1 MIMNLFRLTLP
12 FITRYRWYLAALALL
27 SSSATAAY
35 FTAQYKDGQQALREQ
50 RQQEYYIKE
59 LERQHTQHVREIEQ
73 VNKKALET
81 QTELSRVN
89 TDLEK
94 KYREATK
101 QASNNAARL
110 ERAISDGL
118 RLRDKWKAAEAT
130 RTAKSDK
137 TQSGATSATD
147 SSNGSPATDW
157 AFSETATRRLFKLAD
172 EADQQL
178 ERLRISNEYALRLH
192 AICQKLHNDQ

>member
-1 MIMNLFRLTLP
+1 MILNLFRLALP
-12 FITRYRWYLAALALL
+12 FLTRYRWYLAAFALL

-59 LERQHTQHVREIEQ
+59 LEKQHAQHVAEIEA
-73 VNKKALET
+73 VNKKAIEA
-81 QTELSRVN
+81 QTELSRLN

-94 KYREATK
+94 KYRDATK
-101 QASNNAARL
+101 QASNNATRL

-118 RLRDKWKAAEAT
+118 RLRDKWKAAEAA
-130 RTAKSDK
+130 RTAESNKAK
-137 TQSGATSATD
+137 GGATSTPN

-178 ERLRISNEYALRLH
+178 ERLRISNEYALKLH
-192 AICQKLHNDQ
+192 AICQKLQNE

>member
-1 MIMNLFRLTLP
+1 MILNLFRFALP
-12 FITRYRWYLAALALL
+12 FIARYRWYLAAFALL

-59 LERQHTQHVREIEQ
+59 LEKQHTQHVQEIEQ
-73 VNKKALET
+73 VNKKALEA

-94 KYREATK
+94 KYRDATK

-118 RLRDKWKAAEAT
+118 RLRDKWKAAEAA
-130 RTAKSDK
+130 RTA
-137 TQSGATSATD
+137 QSNKAKGGATSAAD

-178 ERLRISNEYALRLH
+178 ERLRISNEYALKLH
-192 AICQKLHNDQ
+192 AICQKLQNE

>member
-1 MIMNLFRLTLP
+1 MILNLFRLALP
-12 FITRYRWYLAALALL
+12 FLTRYRWYLAAFALL

-59 LERQHTQHVREIEQ
+59 LEKQHAQHVAEIEV
-73 VNKKALET
+73 VNKKAIEA
-81 QTELSRVN
+81 QTELSRLN

-94 KYREATK
+94 KYRDATK

-118 RLRDKWKAAEAT
+118 RLRDKWKAAEAA
-130 RTAKSDK
+130 RTAESNKAK
-137 TQSGATSATD
+137 GGATSTPN

-178 ERLRISNEYALRLH
+178 ERLRISNEYALKLH
-192 AICQKLHNDQ
+192 AICQKLQNE

>member
-1 MIMNLFRLTLP
+1 MILNLFRLVLP
-12 FITRYRWYLAALALL
+12 FLTRYRWYLAAFALL

-50 RQQEYYIKE
+50 RQQEYYVKE
-59 LERQHTQHVREIEQ
+59 LEKQHAQHVAEIEA
-73 VNKKALET
+73 VNKKAIEA
-81 QTELSRVN
+81 QTELSRLN

-94 KYREATK
+94 KYRDATK

-118 RLRDKWKAAEAT
+118 RLRDKWKAAEAA
-130 RTAKSDK
+130 RTAEGNKAK
-137 TQSGATSATD
+137 GGATSPSN

-178 ERLRISNEYALRLH
+178 ERLRISNEYALKLH
-192 AICQKLHNDQ
+192 AICQKLQNE

>member
-1 MIMNLFRLTLP
+1 MILNLFRLALP
-12 FITRYRWYLAALALL
+12 FLTRYRWYLAAFALL
-27 SSSATAAY
+27 TSSATAAY

-50 RQQEYYIKE
+50 RQQEYYVKE
-59 LERQHTQHVREIEQ
+59 LEKQHAQHVAEIEA
-73 VNKKALET
+73 VNKKALEA
-81 QTELSRVN
+81 QTELSRLN

-94 KYREATK
+94 KYRDVTK

-118 RLRDKWKAAEAT
+118 RLRDKWKAAEAA
-130 RTAKSDK
+130 RTAESHK
-137 TQSGATSATD
+137 TKGGAASPAN

-178 ERLRISNEYALRLH
+178 ERLRISNEYALKLH
-192 AICQKLHNDQ
+192 AICQKLQNEQ

>member
-1 MIMNLFRLTLP
+1 MILNLFRLALP
-12 FITRYRWYLAALALL
+12 FLTRYRWYLAAFALL

-59 LERQHTQHVREIEQ
+59 LEKQHAQHVAEIEA
-73 VNKKALET
+73 VNKKAIEA
-81 QTELSRVN
+81 QTELSRLN

-94 KYREATK
+94 KYRDATK

-118 RLRDKWKAAEAT
+118 RLRDKWKAAEAA
-130 RTAKSDK
+130 RTAESNKAK
-137 TQSGATSATD
+137 GGATSTPN

-178 ERLRISNEYALRLH
+178 ERLRISNEYALKLH
-192 AICQKLHNDQ
+192 AICQKLQNE

>member
-1 MIMNLFRLTLP
+1 MILNLFRLALP
-12 FITRYRWYLAALALL
+12 FLTRYRWYLAAIALL

-59 LERQHTQHVREIEQ
+59 LEKQHAQHVAEIEA
-73 VNKKALET
+73 VNKKAIEA
-81 QTELSRVN
+81 QTELSRLN

-94 KYREATK
+94 KYRDATK

-118 RLRDKWKAAEAT
+118 RLRDKWKAAEAA
-130 RTAKSDK
+130 RTAESNKAK
-137 TQSGATSATD
+137 GGATSTPN

-157 AFSETATRRLFKLAD
+157 VFSETATRRLFKLAD

-178 ERLRISNEYALRLH
+178 ERLRISNEYALKLH
-192 AICQKLHNDQ
+192 AICQKLQNE

>member
-1 MIMNLFRLTLP
+1 MILNLFRLALP
-12 FITRYRWYLAALALL
+12 FLTRYRWYLAAFALL

-59 LERQHTQHVREIEQ
+59 LEKQHAQHVAEIEA
-73 VNKKALET
+73 VNKKAIEA
-81 QTELSRVN
+81 QTELSRLN

-94 KYREATK
+94 KYRDATK

-118 RLRDKWKAAEAT
+118 RLRDKWKAAEAA
-130 RTAKSDK
+130 RTAESNKAK
-137 TQSGATSATD
+137 GGATSPAN
-147 SSNGSPATDW
+147 SGNGSPATDW

-178 ERLRISNEYALRLH
+178 ERLRISNEYALKLH
-192 AICQKLHNDQ
+192 AICQKLQNE

>member
-1 MIMNLFRLTLP
+1 MILNLFRLTLP
-12 FITRYRWYLAALALL
+12 FLTRYRWYLAAFALL

-59 LERQHTQHVREIEQ
+59 LEKQHAQHVLEIEN
-73 VNKKALET
+73 VNKKALEA
-81 QTELSRVN
+81 QTELSRLN

-94 KYREATK
+94 KYRDATK

-118 RLRDKWKAAEAT
+118 RLRDKWKAAEAA
-130 RTAKSDK
+130 RTAESHKAK
-137 TQSGATSATD
+137 GGATSTAN

-178 ERLRISNEYALRLH
+178 ERLRISNEYALKLH
-192 AICQKLHNDQ
+192 AICQKLQNE

>member
-1 MIMNLFRLTLP
+1 MILNLFRLALP
-12 FITRYRWYLAALALL
+12 FLTRYRWYLAAFALL

-50 RQQEYYIKE
+50 RQREYYIKE
-59 LERQHTQHVREIEQ
+59 LEKQHAQHVAEIEA
-73 VNKKALET
+73 VNKKAIEA
-81 QTELSRVN
+81 QTELSRLN

-94 KYREATK
+94 KYRDATK

-118 RLRDKWKAAEAT
+118 RLRDKWKAAEAA
-130 RTAKSDK
+130 RTAESNKAK
-137 TQSGATSATD
+137 GGATSTPN

-178 ERLRISNEYALRLH
+178 ERLRISNEYALKLH
-192 AICQKLHNDQ
+192 AICQKLQNE

>member
-1 MIMNLFRLTLP
+1 MILNLFRLALP
-12 FITRYRWYLAALALL
+12 FLTRYRWYLAAFVLL

-50 RQQEYYIKE
+50 RQQEYYVKE
-59 LERQHTQHVREIEQ
+59 LEKQHALHVAEIEA
-73 VNKKALET
+73 VNKKAIEA
-81 QTELSRVN
+81 QTELSRLN

-94 KYREATK
+94 KYRDATK

-118 RLRDKWKAAEAT
+118 RLRDKWKAAEAA
-130 RTAKSDK
+130 RTAESHKAK
-137 TQSGATSATD
+137 GGATSTSN

-178 ERLRISNEYALRLH
+178 ERLRISNEYALKLH
-192 AICQKLHNDQ
+192 AICQKLQNE

>member
-1 MIMNLFRLTLP
+1 MILNLFRLALP
-12 FITRYRWYLAALALL
+12 FLTRYRWYLAAFALL

-50 RQQEYYIKE
+50 RQQEYYVKE
-59 LERQHTQHVREIEQ
+59 LEKQHAQHVAEIEA
-73 VNKKALET
+73 VNKKAIEA
-81 QTELSRVN
+81 QTELSRLN

-94 KYREATK
+94 KYRDATK

-118 RLRDKWKAAEAT
+118 RLRDKWKAAEAA
-130 RTAKSDK
+130 RTAESHKA
-137 TQSGATSATD
+137 TGGATSPAN

-178 ERLRISNEYALRLH
+178 ERLRISNEYALKLH
-192 AICQKLHNDQ
+192 AICQKLQNE

>member
-1 MIMNLFRLTLP
+1 MILNLFRLALP
-12 FITRYRWYLAALALL
+12 FLTRYRWYLAAFALL

-35 FTAQYKDGQQALREQ
+35 FTAQYKDGQQAIREQ

-59 LERQHTQHVREIEQ
+59 LEKQHAQHVAEIEA
-73 VNKKALET
+73 VNKKAIEA
-81 QTELSRVN
+81 QTELSRLN

-94 KYREATK
+94 KYRDATK

-110 ERAISDGL
+110 ERAISDGF
-118 RLRDKWKAAEAT
+118 RLRDKWKAAEAA
-130 RTAKSDK
+130 RTAESHKA
-137 TQSGATSATD
+137 TGGATSPAN

-178 ERLRISNEYALRLH
+178 ERLRISNEYALKLH
-192 AICQKLHNDQ
+192 AICQKLQNEQ

>member
-1 MIMNLFRLTLP
+1 MILNLFRLALP
-12 FITRYRWYLAALALL
+12 FLTRYRWYLAAFALL

-50 RQQEYYIKE
+50 RQQEYYVKE
-59 LERQHTQHVREIEQ
+59 LEKQHAQHVAEIEA
-73 VNKKALET
+73 VNKKALEA
-81 QTELSRVN
+81 QTELSRLN

-94 KYREATK
+94 KYRDATK

-130 RTAKSDK
+130 RAAESHK
-137 TQSGATSATD
+137 TKGGAASPAN

-178 ERLRISNEYALRLH
+178 ERLRISNEYALKLH
-192 AICQKLHNDQ
+192 AICQKLQNE

>member
-1 MIMNLFRLTLP
+1 MILNLFRLALP
-12 FITRYRWYLAALALL
+12 FLTRYRWYLAAFALL

-59 LERQHTQHVREIEQ
+59 LEKQHAQHVAEIEA
-73 VNKKALET
+73 VNKKAIEA
-81 QTELSRVN
+81 QTELSRLN

-94 KYREATK
+94 KYRDATK

-118 RLRDKWKAAEAT
+118 RLRDKWKAAEAA
-130 RTAKSDK
+130 RTAESHKAK
-137 TQSGATSATD
+137 GGATSTAN

-178 ERLRISNEYALRLH
+178 ERLRISNEYALKLH
-192 AICQKLHNDQ
+192 AICQKLQNE

>member
-1 MIMNLFRLTLP
+1 MILNLFRLALP
-12 FITRYRWYLAALALL
+12 FLTRYRWYLAAFALL

-59 LERQHTQHVREIEQ
+59 LEKQHAQHVAEIEA
-73 VNKKALET
+73 VNKKAIEA
-81 QTELSRVN
+81 QTELSRLN

-94 KYREATK
+94 KYRDATK

-118 RLRDKWKAAEAT
+118 RLRDKWKAAEAS
-130 RTAKSDK
+130 RTAESNKAK
-137 TQSGATSATD
+137 GGATSTPN

-178 ERLRISNEYALRLH
+178 ERLRISNEYALKLH
-192 AICQKLHNDQ
+192 AICQKLQNE

>member
-1 MIMNLFRLTLP
+1 MILNLFRLALP
-12 FITRYRWYLAALALL
+12 FLTRYRWYLAAFTLL

-59 LERQHTQHVREIEQ
+59 LEKQHAQHVAEIEA
-73 VNKKALET
+73 VNKKAIEA
-81 QTELSRVN
+81 QTELSRLN

-94 KYREATK
+94 KYRDATK

-118 RLRDKWKAAEAT
+118 RLRDKWKAAEAA
-130 RTAKSDK
+130 RTAESNKAK
-137 TQSGATSATD
+137 GGATSTPN

-178 ERLRISNEYALRLH
+178 ERLRISNEYALKLH
-192 AICQKLHNDQ
+192 AICQKLQNE

>member
-1 MIMNLFRLTLP
+1 MILNIFRLALP
-12 FITRYRWYLAALALL
+12 FLTRYRWYLAAFALL
-27 SSSATAAY
+27 SSSATSAY

-59 LERQHTQHVREIEQ
+59 LEKQHAQHVAEIEA
-73 VNKKALET
+73 VNKKAIEA
-81 QTELSRVN
+81 QTELSRLN

-94 KYREATK
+94 KYRDATK

-118 RLRDKWKAAEAT
+118 RLRDKWKAAEAA
-130 RTAKSDK
+130 RTAESHKAK
-137 TQSGATSATD
+137 GGATSTPN

-178 ERLRISNEYALRLH
+178 ERLRISNEYALKLH
-192 AICQKLHNDQ
+192 AICQKLQNE

>member
-1 MIMNLFRLTLP
+1 MILNLFRLALP
-12 FITRYRWYLAALALL
+12 FLTRYRWYLAAFALL

-50 RQQEYYIKE
+50 RQQEYYVKE
-59 LERQHTQHVREIEQ
+59 LEKQHAQHVAEIEA
-73 VNKKALET
+73 VNKKALEA
-81 QTELSRVN
+81 QTELSRLN

-94 KYREATK
+94 KYRDATK

-118 RLRDKWKAAEAT
+118 RLRDKWKAAEAA
-130 RTAKSDK
+130 RTAESHK
-137 TQSGATSATD
+137 TKGGAASPAN

-178 ERLRISNEYALRLH
+178 ERLRISNEYALKLH
-192 AICQKLHNDQ
+192 AICQKLQNE

>member
-1 MIMNLFRLTLP
+1 MILNLFRLALP
-12 FITRYRWYLAALALL
+12 FLTRYRWYLAAFAIM

-50 RQQEYYIKE
+50 RQQEYYVKE
-59 LERQHTQHVREIEQ
+59 LEKQHAKHVAEIEA
-73 VNKKALET
+73 VNKKAIEA
-81 QTELSRVN
+81 QTELSRLN

-94 KYREATK
+94 KYRDATK

-118 RLRDKWKAAEAT
+118 RLRDKWKAAEAA
-130 RTAKSDK
+130 RTAEGNK
-137 TQSGATSATD
+137 TKGGATSPAN

-178 ERLRISNEYALRLH
+178 ERLRISNEYALKLH
-192 AICQKLHNDQ
+192 AICQKLQNE

>member
-1 MIMNLFRLTLP
+1 MILNLFRLALP
-12 FITRYRWYLAALALL
+12 FLTRYRWYLAAFALL

-59 LERQHTQHVREIEQ
+59 LEKQHAQHVLEIEN
-73 VNKKALET
+73 VNKKALEA
-81 QTELSRVN
+81 QTELSRLN

-94 KYREATK
+94 KYRDVTK

-118 RLRDKWKAAEAT
+118 RLRDKWKAAEAA
-130 RTAKSDK
+130 RTSEGNKAKG
-137 TQSGATSATD
+137 GATIPAN

-178 ERLRISNEYALRLH
+178 ERLRISNEYALKLH
-192 AICQKLHNDQ
+192 AICQKLQNE

>member
-1 MIMNLFRLTLP
+1 MILNLFRLALP
-12 FITRYRWYLAALALL
+12 FLTRYRWYLAAFALL

-59 LERQHTQHVREIEQ
+59 LEKQHAQHVAEIEA
-73 VNKKALET
+73 VNKKAIEA
-81 QTELSRVN
+81 QTELSRLN

-94 KYREATK
+94 KYRDATK

-118 RLRDKWKAAEAT
+118 RLRDKWKAAEAA
-130 RTAKSDK
+130 RTAESNKAK
-137 TQSGATSATD
+137 GGTTSTPN

-178 ERLRISNEYALRLH
+178 ERLRISNEYALKLH
-192 AICQKLHNDQ
+192 AICQKLQNE

>member
-1 MIMNLFRLTLP
+1 MILNLFRLALP
-12 FITRYRWYLAALALL
+12 FLTRYRWYLAAFALL

-35 FTAQYKDGQQALREQ
+35 FTAQYKDGQQAIREQ

-59 LERQHTQHVREIEQ
+59 LERQHTQHIQEIEQ
-73 VNKKALET
+73 VNKKALEA

-118 RLRDKWKAAEAT
+118 RLRDKWKAAEAA
-130 RTAKSDK
+130 RTAESNK
-137 TQSGATSATD
+137 TKGGASSAAD
-147 SSNGSPATDW
+147 SSNGNPATDW

-192 AICQKLHNDQ
+192 AICQKLQNNQ

>member
-1 MIMNLFRLTLP
+1 MILNLFRLTLP
-12 FITRYRWYLAALALL
+12 FLTRYRWYLAAFALL

-50 RQQEYYIKE
+50 RQQEYYVKE
-59 LERQHTQHVREIEQ
+59 LEKQHAQHVAEIEA
-73 VNKKALET
+73 VNKKALEA
-81 QTELSRVN
+81 QTELSRLN

-94 KYREATK
+94 KYRDATK

-118 RLRDKWKAAEAT
+118 RLRDKWKAAEAA
-130 RTAKSDK
+130 RTAEGNKAK
-137 TQSGATSATD
+137 GGATSPSN

-178 ERLRISNEYALRLH
+178 ERLRISNEYALKLH
-192 AICQKLHNDQ
+192 AICQKLQNE

>member
-1 MIMNLFRLTLP
+1 MIINLFRLALP
-12 FITRYRWYLAALALL
+12 FLTRYRWYLAAFALL

-35 FTAQYKDGQQALREQ
+35 FTAQYKDGQQAIREQ

-59 LERQHTQHVREIEQ
+59 LEKQHAQYVAEIEA
-73 VNKKALET
+73 VNKKALEA
-81 QTELSRVN
+81 QTELSRLN

-94 KYREATK
+94 KYRDATK

-118 RLRDKWKAAEAT
+118 RLRDKWKAAEAA
-130 RTAKSDK
+130 RAAESHK
-137 TQSGATSATD
+137 TKGGAASPAN

-178 ERLRISNEYALRLH
+178 ERLRISNEYALKLH
-192 AICQKLHNDQ
+192 AICQKLQNE

>member
-1 MIMNLFRLTLP
+1 MILNLFRLALP
-12 FITRYRWYLAALALL
+12 FLTRYRWYLAAFALL

-59 LERQHTQHVREIEQ
+59 LEKQHAQHVLEIEN
-73 VNKKALET
+73 VNKKALEA
-81 QTELSRVN
+81 QTELSRLN

-94 KYREATK
+94 KYRDAIK

-118 RLRDKWKAAEAT
+118 RLRDKWKAAEAA
-130 RTAKSDK
+130 RTSEGNKAKG
-137 TQSGATSATD
+137 GATSPAN

-178 ERLRISNEYALRLH
+178 ERLRISNEYALKLH
-192 AICQKLHNDQ
+192 AICQKLQNE

>member
-1 MIMNLFRLTLP
+1 MILNLFRLALP
-12 FITRYRWYLAALALL
+12 FLTRYRWYLAAFALL

-59 LERQHTQHVREIEQ
+59 LEKQHAQHVAEIEA
-73 VNKKALET
+73 VNKKAIEA
-81 QTELSRVN
+81 QTELSRLN

-94 KYREATK
+94 KYRDATK

-118 RLRDKWKAAEAT
+118 RLRDKWKAAEAA
-130 RTAKSDK
+130 RTAESHKA
-137 TQSGATSATD
+137 TGGATSPAN

-178 ERLRISNEYALRLH
+178 ERLRISNEYALKLH
-192 AICQKLHNDQ
+192 AICQKLQNE

>member
-1 MIMNLFRLTLP
+1 MILNLFRLALP
-12 FITRYRWYLAALALL
+12 FITRYRWYLAAFALL

-50 RQQEYYIKE
+50 RQQEYYVKE
-59 LERQHTQHVREIEQ
+59 LEKQHAQHVAEIEA
-73 VNKKALET
+73 VNKKAIEA
-81 QTELSRVN
+81 QTELSRLN

-94 KYREATK
+94 KYRDATK

-118 RLRDKWKAAEAT
+118 RLRDKWKAAEAA
-130 RTAKSDK
+130 RTAESHKAK
-137 TQSGATSATD
+137 VGAASPSN

-178 ERLRISNEYALRLH
+178 ERLRISNEYALKLH
-192 AICQKLHNDQ
+192 AICQKLQNE

>member
-1 MIMNLFRLTLP
+1 MILNLFRLALP
-12 FITRYRWYLAALALL
+12 FLTRYRWYLAAFALL

-59 LERQHTQHVREIEQ
+59 LEKQHAQHVAEIEA
-73 VNKKALET
+73 VNKKALEA
-81 QTELSRVN
+81 QTELSRLN
-89 TDLEK
+89 TNLEK
-94 KYREATK
+94 KYRDATK

-118 RLRDKWKAAEAT
+118 RLRDKWKAAEAA
-130 RTAKSDK
+130 RAAESHK
-137 TQSGATSATD
+137 TKGGAASSAN

-192 AICQKLHNDQ
+192 AICQKLQNDQ

>member
-1 MIMNLFRLTLP
+1 MILNLFRLALP
-12 FITRYRWYLAALALL
+12 FLTRYRWYLAAFALL

-59 LERQHTQHVREIEQ
+59 LEKQHAQHVAEIEA
-73 VNKKALET
+73 VNKKALEA
-81 QTELSRVN
+81 QTELSRLN

-94 KYREATK
+94 KYRDATK

-118 RLRDKWKAAEAT
+118 RLRDKWKAAEAA
-130 RTAKSDK
+130 RTAESHKA
-137 TQSGATSATD
+137 TGGATSPAN

-192 AICQKLHNDQ
+192 AICQKLQNDQ

>member
-1 MIMNLFRLTLP
+1 MILNLFRLALP
-12 FITRYRWYLAALALL
+12 FLTRYRWYLAAFALL

-50 RQQEYYIKE
+50 RQQEYYVKE
-59 LERQHTQHVREIEQ
+59 LEKQHAQHVAEIEV
-73 VNKKALET
+73 VNKKALEA
-81 QTELSRVN
+81 QTELSRLN

-94 KYREATK
+94 KYRDVTK

-118 RLRDKWKAAEAT
+118 RLRDKWKAAEAA
-130 RTAKSDK
+130 RTAESNKAK
-137 TQSGATSATD
+137 GGATSTPN

-178 ERLRISNEYALRLH
+178 ERLRISNEYALKLH
-192 AICQKLHNDQ
+192 AICQKLQNE

>member
-1 MIMNLFRLTLP
+1 MIINLFRLVLP
-12 FITRYRWYLAALALL
+12 FLTRYRWYLAAFALL

-59 LERQHTQHVREIEQ
+59 LEKQHAQHVAEIEA
-73 VNKKALET
+73 VNKKALEA
-81 QTELSRVN
+81 QTELSRLN

-94 KYREATK
+94 KYRDATK

-118 RLRDKWKAAEAT
+118 RLRDKWKAAEAA
-130 RTAKSDK
+130 RTAEGNKAK
-137 TQSGATSATD
+137 GGAASPAN

-178 ERLRISNEYALRLH
+178 ERLRISNEYALKLH
-192 AICQKLHNDQ
+192 AICQKLQNE

>member
-1 MIMNLFRLTLP
+1 MILNLFRLVLP
-12 FITRYRWYLAALALL
+12 FITRYRWYLAAFALL

-50 RQQEYYIKE
+50 RQQEYYVKE
-59 LERQHTQHVREIEQ
+59 LEKQHAQHVAEIEAF
-73 VNKKALET
+73 NKKALEA
-81 QTELSRVN
+81 QTELSRLN

-94 KYREATK
+94 KYRDATK

-118 RLRDKWKAAEAT
+118 RLRDKWKAAEAA
-130 RTAKSDK
+130 RTAESHKAK
-137 TQSGATSATD
+137 GGATSPSN

-178 ERLRISNEYALRLH
+178 ERLRISNEYALKLH
-192 AICQKLHNDQ
+192 AICQKLQNE

>member
-1 MIMNLFRLTLP
+1 MILNLFRLALP
-12 FITRYRWYLAALALL
+12 FLTRYRWYLAAFTLL

-59 LERQHTQHVREIEQ
+59 LEKQHAQHVAEIEA
-73 VNKKALET
+73 VNKKAIEA
-81 QTELSRVN
+81 QTELSRLN

-94 KYREATK
+94 KYRDATK
-101 QASNNAARL
+101 QASNNATRL

-118 RLRDKWKAAEAT
+118 RLRDKWKAAEAA
-130 RTAKSDK
+130 RTAESNKAK
-137 TQSGATSATD
+137 GGATSTPN

-178 ERLRISNEYALRLH
+178 ERLRISNEYALKLH
-192 AICQKLHNDQ
+192 AICQKLQNE

>member
-1 MIMNLFRLTLP
+1 MIMNLFRLALP

-59 LERQHTQHVREIEQ
+59 LERQHAQHVLEIEQ
-73 VNKKALET
+73 VNRKAIEV

-94 KYREATK
+94 KYRDATK

-118 RLRDKWKAAEAT
+118 RLRDKWKAAEAA
-130 RTAKSDK
+130 RTAKGNEAK
-137 TQSGATSATD
+137 GGATSPAD
-147 SSNGSPATDW
+147 SGNGNPATDW

-192 AICQKLHNDQ
+192 AICQKLQNDQ